1 MRDSQ
6 SDLLRGKNAE
16 RKAMVRGS
24 PVEGG
29 GLLLGLLERVR
40 GLEAQ
45 QLRDLAAVRV
55 VLIVFHRFSMK
66 NHGFSRFPKDFGK
79 SGCRN

>member
-1 MRDSQ
+1 MWALTGMRDSQ

-55 VLIVFHRFSMK
+55 VLEAPVPAGRRK
-66 NHGFSRFPKDFGK
+66 RED
-79 SGCRN
+79 

>member
-1 MRDSQ
+1 MDFHDFPKILGNLGVETDHPPKMCAS
-6 SDLLRGKNAE
+6 L
-16 RKAMVRGS
+16 VRGS

-55 VLIVFHRFSMK
+55 VLEAPVPAGRRKHE
-66 NHGFSRFPKDFGK
+66 D
-79 SGCRN
+79 

>member
-55 VLIVFHRFSMK
+55 VLEAPVPAGRRK
-66 NHGFSRFPKDFGK
+66 RED
-79 SGCRN
+79 